1 MLTEEQIK
9 EKLKTVKDPEMGL
22 DVVSL
27 GLIYGVEIDGGRPAS
42 SAGKV
47 KITMTLT
54 SPLCPLG
61 DTLVEEVRRA
71 MGELGVAEV
80 TVNLTFDPPW
90 DTSKISDEAR
100 AELGVL

>member
-1 MLTEEQIK
+1 MPTEEQVK

-22 DVVSL
+22 DIVSL
-27 GLIYGVEIDGGRPAS
+27 GLIYGVEMEGES
-42 SAGKV
+42 V

-61 DTLVEEVRRA
+61 DTLVGDVRKVIE
-71 MGELGVAEV
+71 ELGEVGEVEVA
-80 TVNLTFDPPW
+80 LTFDPPW
-90 DTSKISDEAR
+90 DASKMSDEAK